1 MNSNPALHIKN
12 ITAGYRGKP
21 GVLAHLEAAPFF
33 PGGAYALIGPNAAG
47 KTTLLRCIAGLLQAR
62 GEVWFGNENIL
73 HLSLKRR
80 ASMISYMPQHLPQ
93 DVDLIVIESL
103 ISALK
108 ASPFDQVSAKL
119 NTVKSKAF
127 DLLEQMDIADLALEP
142 LNQLSGGQRQLISLA
157 QSIIRQP
164 AALLLDEP
172 TSALDLQHQVAVMK
186 LVRAYAQKGNI
197 VIMVLH
203 DINLASRWADEITIL
218 HKGKIAAQGKPHAVL
233 TPQLL
238 KSVYEVDAAVE
249 SFSNGVIQISVTG

>member
-1 MNSNPALHIKN
+1 
-12 ITAGYRGKP
+12 
-21 GVLAHLEAAPFF
+21 
-33 PGGAYALIGPNAAG
+33 
-47 KTTLLRCIAGLLQAR
+47 
-62 GEVWFGNENIL
+62 
-73 HLSLKRR
+73 
-80 ASMISYMPQHLPQ
+80 MISYMPQHLPQ

>member
-1 MNSNPALHIKN
+1 MSNHRALHIKS

-33 PGGAYALIGPNAAG
+33 PGRVHVLVGPNAAG
-47 KTTLLRCIAGLLQAR
+47 KTTLLRCIAGLLPGR
-62 GEVWFGNENIL
+62 GEVQFGNENIL

-80 ASMISYMPQHLPQ
+80 ASMICYMPQHLPQ

-108 ASPFDQVSAKL
+108 ASPFDQVSTQLSA
-119 NTVKSKAF
+119 VKKKAF
-127 DLLEQMDIADLALEP
+127 DLLEQMNIADLALEP
-142 LNQLSGGQRQLISLA
+142 LNQLSGGQRQLVSLA
-157 QSIIRQP
+157 QSIIREP
-164 AALLLDEP
+164 SVLLLDEP

-186 LVRAYAQKGNI
+186 LVSAYAQKGNI

-203 DINLASRWADEITIL
+203 DINLASRWADEIVVL
-218 HKGKIAAQGKPHAVL
+218 HKGKIAAQGEPHAVL

-238 KSVYEVDAAVE
+238 KHVYEVNAAVE
-249 SFSNGVIQISVTG
+249 SFSNGVIQISITG